1 MQLKS
6 IVPNQTV
13 IGTFEDNF
21 EDTTYTAKFN
31 RDDICEFVNNPS
43 LTDEQV
49 QRVATILTA
58 NIEWGPT
65 GPIHM
70 DLTSGIGDSVFNDL
84 KERLEDAGLGVFF
97 YSVYFWGMNDMS
109 NTFHRSDSISLTSF
123 CGAGILVDTE
133 KSLRC
138 LQITVEQN
146 PHAGQNDGS
155 TKTFN

>member
-70 DLTSGIGDSVFNDL
+70 DLTSGIGDSVFNDAYWDMTEDL
-84 KERLEDAGLGVFF
+84 QERFGAPEGVPYF
-97 YSVYFWGMNDMS
+97 SVLIES
-109 NTFHRSDSISLTSF
+109 
-123 CGAGILVDTE
+123 
-133 KSLRC
+133 
-138 LQITVEQN
+138 
-146 PHAGQNDGS
+146 
-155 TKTFN
+155 